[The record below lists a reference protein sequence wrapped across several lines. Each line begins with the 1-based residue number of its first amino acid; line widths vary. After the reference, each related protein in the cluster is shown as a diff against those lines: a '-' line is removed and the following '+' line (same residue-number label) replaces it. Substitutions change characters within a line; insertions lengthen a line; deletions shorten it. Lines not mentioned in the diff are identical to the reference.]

1 MNTKTTQTTPGKT
14 GSGQTTAGKVKDDE
28 AANIPGLV
36 TSLAETEKKTKKP
49 KKKKVYV
56 IGILIIFL
64 FAVAGTVFFLIRNEN
79 QGTKEQNVERQKE
92 ENYLSLN
99 ASDRETADLYAELY
113 EMSREEVAEQQ
124 MKTKDW
130 EKTAKKL
137 EKVFFMIP
145 ENEKYQMEKDG
156 YSLEDLQEAER
167 LSVKTGRKAME
178 LAKAKGKISD
188 KRKWSEVVKDSEI
201 LTTEEQLGLTK
212 EQAQRLEEKS
222 LDKEERVE
230 VAILLMNETYT
241 FDEVMQ
247 ELDAGK
253 TVEELKK

>member
-1 MNTKTTQTTPGKT
+1 M
-14 GSGQTTAGKVKDDE
+14 DY
-28 AANIPGLV
+28 
-36 TSLAETEKKTKKP
+36 KKLIKA
-49 KKKKVYV
+49 KKKVYV

-145 ENEKYQMEKDG
+145 ENEKYQMEKEG

-212 EQAQRLEEKS
+212 EQVQRLEEKS

-241 FDEVMQ
+241 FDEVIQ